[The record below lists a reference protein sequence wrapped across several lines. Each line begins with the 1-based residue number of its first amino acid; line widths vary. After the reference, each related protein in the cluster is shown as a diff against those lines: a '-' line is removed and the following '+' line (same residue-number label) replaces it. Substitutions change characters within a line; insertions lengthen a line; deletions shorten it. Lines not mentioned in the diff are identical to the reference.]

1 MSNNNKTPAI
11 RFKGFTDTWE
21 QRKFSDFAQRE
32 SAVEVSSP
40 NCPCVEYE
48 DVIAEEGRLNKDIKL
63 KETQKTGIKFDGTQV
78 LYGKLRPYLH
88 NWLNPDFT
96 GVAVGDWWVLRPIC
110 IDKDYL
116 YRLIQTKQF
125 DDVANQSAGS
135 KMPRADWNLISN
147 TEFFVPVSMEEQSKI
162 AQAFTN
168 LDTLITLHQRKYDK
182 LIQFKAAMLEKMFPQ
197 NGADKPE
204 IRFKGFTDAW
214 EQRKLGEISESFEY
228 GLNAAATEYDGKHK
242 YIRITDID
250 DSTHLFLQDDLTS
263 PDIDFSTADDYLLQE
278 GDVLFARTGASV
290 GKTYIYRRSD
300 GDLYFAGFLIRAKIK
315 SDYDADFVFQNTL
328 TDSYDSYIRI
338 TSQRSGQPGVNAQEY
353 ANFALSVP
361 SLAEQKKIGAY
372 FSHLD
377 TLITLHQRKC
387 DKYKSIK
394 AGLIRKFFP

>member
-1 MSNNNKTPAI
+1 MSEKEKKPEI
-11 RFKGFTDTWE
+11 RFAGFTDAWE

-147 TEFFVPVSMEEQSKI
+147 TEFFVPISMEEQSKI

-168 LDTLITLHQRKYDK
+168 LD
-182 LIQFKAAMLEKMFPQ
+182 
-197 NGADKPE
+197 
-204 IRFKGFTDAW
+204 
-214 EQRKLGEISESFEY
+214 S
-228 GLNAAATEYDGKHK
+228 
-242 YIRITDID
+242 
-250 DSTHLFLQDDLTS
+250 
-263 PDIDFSTADDYLLQE
+263 
-278 GDVLFARTGASV
+278 
-290 GKTYIYRRSD
+290 
-300 GDLYFAGFLIRAKIK
+300 
-315 SDYDADFVFQNTL
+315 
-328 TDSYDSYIRI
+328 
-338 TSQRSGQPGVNAQEY
+338 
-353 ANFALSVP
+353 
-361 SLAEQKKIGAY
+361 
-372 FSHLD
+372 
-377 TLITLHQRKC
+377 LITLHQRKC
-387 DKYKSIK
+387 EKLKQIKKSMLEK
-394 AGLIRKFFP
+394 MFV

>member
-1 MSNNNKTPAI
+1 MLYGKLRPYLHNWLNPDFTGVAVGDWWVLRPICIDKDYLYRLIQTKQFDDVANQSAGSKMPRADWNLISNTEFFVPVSMEEQSKIAQAFTNLDTLITLHQRECFSFDFSGESAKTAQKTI
-11 RFKGFTDTWE
+11 SWE

-168 LDTLITLHQRKYDK
+168 LDTLITLHQRK
-182 LIQFKAAMLEKMFPQ
+182 LETLQKMKKSLLQKMF
-197 NGADKPE
+197 
-204 IRFKGFTDAW
+204 
-214 EQRKLGEISESFEY
+214 
-228 GLNAAATEYDGKHK
+228 
-242 YIRITDID
+242 
-250 DSTHLFLQDDLTS
+250 
-263 PDIDFSTADDYLLQE
+263 
-278 GDVLFARTGASV
+278 V
-290 GKTYIYRRSD
+290 
-300 GDLYFAGFLIRAKIK
+300 
-315 SDYDADFVFQNTL
+315 
-328 TDSYDSYIRI
+328 
-338 TSQRSGQPGVNAQEY
+338 
-353 ANFALSVP
+353 
-361 SLAEQKKIGAY
+361 
-372 FSHLD
+372 
-377 TLITLHQRKC
+377 
-387 DKYKSIK
+387 
-394 AGLIRKFFP
+394 